1 MNALPRLLLAQLP
14 IPQAVALC
22 GTGNVPLA
30 AGSLGVAARKGGLLD
45 RLRQD
50 VLPPHLTDVLGD
62 ALLADRIAR
71 SEPDFLGLSLYLW
84 NTERS
89 LALAREV
96 KRRSPRTR
104 IIIGGPEVG
113 PDNPFVLDADGF
125 DVAVTGEAEAGFVAL
140 MDRLL
145 CGGDPTGLP
154 GVAVRRAGRTGPFGP
169 EPHADF
175 PLTDY
180 PSPYL
185 DGTLP
190 VDPHRSIYLE
200 TVRGCRSHCTF
211 CFYPRSSNVLR
222 TLDPAA
228 SARLVADVAA
238 LGARDIVFLDPTFN
252 HRPGFDELLDALA
265 EVNKDGRL
273 SFFAEVRAEGL
284 TEALADKLARAG
296 FTKLEIGL
304 QSVNPRALK
313 LSKRGGNPEQVAA
326 AAAMLQSR
334 GIKRLVDLIIGLPGD
349 APADVARGVDFLLEH
364 ALADEA
370 QIFPLA
376 ILPGTAMRASAAADG
391 VRFESAPPYRAISTP
406 TFAPDDF
413 RTSLFDA
420 EERLGRRL
428 DETPRPFLAEP
439 DGNAEPRDVLRV
451 RFPAE
456 DAAVIDRA
464 RGPAAQHVALWF
476 EGDDLFAER
485 RRILEIVDARL
496 TVDPYAVLDV
506 VLSPGRAFPLD
517 LLDELRARFATAA
530 PSYLS
535 RVLALRGENAQRRTA
550 IVLAAGVRVPKDWGL
565 AAMAE
570 VPVFR
575 DQTFAE
581 ASLRPESHGDGR
593 PGARILDGPPDDG
606 GRAWQRLADLADPDA
621 VVFARRDLEAAWTGI
636 LLGHRRPDEIPS

>member
-1 MNALPRLLLAQLP
+1 MNSRPRLLLAQLP

-30 AGSLGVAARKGGLLD
+30 AGALGVAAQKGGLVD
-45 RLRQD
+45 RLRID
-50 VLPPHLTDVLGD
+50 VLPPRLTDVLGD

-71 SEPDFLGLSLYLW
+71 AEPEFLGLSLYLW

-104 IIIGGPEVG
+104 ILVGGPEVG
-113 PDNPFVLDADGF
+113 PDNPFVLEADGF

-140 MDRLL
+140 MDRLTA
-145 CGGDPTGLP
+145 GADPEGLP
-154 GVAVRRAGRTGPFGP
+154 GVAVRRGGILRPFGP

-175 PLTDY
+175 PLSDY
-180 PSPYL
+180 PSPYVA
-185 DGTLP
+185 GTLP
-190 VDPHRSIYLE
+190 VDPHRSVYLE
-200 TVRGCRSHCTF
+200 TVRGCRSQCTF

-265 EVNKDGRL
+265 ELNKDGSL

-284 TEALADKLARAG
+284 TEEHADKLARAG

-313 LSKRGGNPEQVAA
+313 LSKRGGNPAQVAA

-334 GIKRLVDLIIGLPGD
+334 GIKLLVDLIIGLPGD
-349 APADVARGVDFLLEH
+349 TPADVLLGVDFLLDH

-391 VRFESAPPYRAISTP
+391 VTFESAPPYRAIATP
-406 TFAPDDF
+406 TFAADDF
-413 RTSLFDA
+413 RTTLFAA

-428 DETPRPFLAEP
+428 DEMPRPFLVEADPGADP
-439 DGNAEPRDVLRV
+439 DDVFRV
-451 RFPAE
+451 EFPAE
-456 DAAVIDRA
+456 DAAVLDRA

-476 EGDDLFAER
+476 VGDDLFAER
-485 RRILEIVDARL
+485 RRILEIVAARL

-506 VLSPGRAFPLD
+506 VLAPRRPFPLD
-517 LLDELRARFATAA
+517 LLDDLRARFANAA

-535 RVLALRGENAQRRTA
+535 RTLALRGEDAQRRIS

-565 AAMAE
+565 AAAAE

-575 DQTFAE
+575 DQSFAE
-581 ASLRPESHGDGR
+581 ASARPETHGDGR
-593 PGARILDGPPDDG
+593 PGARITDGPPEDG
-606 GRAWQRLADLADPDA
+606 GAAWRRLVESADPDA
-621 VVFARRDLEAAWTGI
+621 VVFARRGLEAAWTGI
-636 LLGHRRPDEIPS
+636 LLGHRRPDEIPI